1 MQKKIMNLQFYLEKL
16 ENSDV
21 FKEFIKENPA
31 AFLCSGFFVIDKQ
44 INNNQTHFDF
54 YIPEKNQMFSFK
66 LEDKIEK
73 IPIEV
78 ITNIPEKIPEDIDF
92 RFEDIEALLGKEII
106 DKKISNK
113 LQRILLSLQR
123 KDGKDFLIGS
133 IFVSA
138 MAMIKVEIDL
148 LEMKI
153 TSFEKKSFFDMIK
166 IVKNKD
172 G

>member
-1 MQKKIMNLQFYLEKL
+1 MNLQFYLEKL
-16 ENSDV
+16 ENSDI
-21 FKEFIKENPA
+21 FKEFIKENPT
-31 AFLCSGFFVIDKQ
+31 AFLSSGFFVIDKQ
-44 INNNQTHFDF
+44 TANNQTHFDF

-66 LEDKIEK
+66 MEERIEK
-73 IPIEV
+73 VPVEI
-78 ITNIPEKIPEDIDF
+78 IPEIPEQIPDDVDF
-92 RFEDIEALLGKEII
+92 RFEDIEGLLGKKITEE
-106 DKKISNK
+106 KISNK

-123 KDGKDFLIGS
+123 KNGKDFLIGS

-138 MAMIKVEIDL
+138 MAMIKIEVDL
-148 LEMKI
+148 SEMKI

>member
-1 MQKKIMNLQFYLEKL
+1 MNLQFYLEKL
-16 ENSDV
+16 NSSDI
-21 FKEFIKENPA
+21 FKNFMKENPT
-31 AFLCSGFFVIDKQ
+31 AFLCSGFFVIDKE

-54 YIPEKNQMFSFK
+54 YIPEKKEMFSFK
-66 LEDKIEK
+66 MEENIEK
-73 IPIEV
+73 VPVEIITEV
-78 ITNIPEKIPEDIDF
+78 PEKIPEDIDF
-92 RFEDIEALLGKEII
+92 RFEEIEALLGKEII
-106 DKKISNK
+106 GKNISNK

-123 KDGKDFLIGS
+123 KNGKDFLVGS

-138 MAMIKVEIDL
+138 MAMIKIEIDL
-148 LEMKI
+148 SEMKV